1 MFIESYKSLKN
12 IFDNE
17 DEALNYLIV
26 NNYVNKFDKCKKCEH
41 DTILNLKKKLYVCK
55 YYKCRRAL
63 SPLKGTIFNKLRLPL
78 NIQLHILYLFLGKA
92 PSSFISSS
100 LQIDKNTVSRYNKLF
115 RKYIKDKQLMNPRN
129 KIGGRN
135 EIIEID
141 ETKIAKRKYNKGHKV
156 EGAWVI
162 GGIQRS
168 RLKNKVKNENKK
180 IFLEPIEERNI
191 ENINEIINKYIKK
204 GTTIYTDCWKG
215 YNDLNKIGYKHKTV
229 NHKKHFK
236 DPITGI
242 HTNTIEGTWNG
253 LKQSIIPRNRN
264 KKDIVLYLREYQWRK
279 KNREYNIW
287 RNFLKD

>member
-1 MFIESYKSLKN
+1 MFIESYQNLKH

-17 DEALNYLIV
+17 DNALNYLIE
-26 NNYVNKFDKCKKCEH
+26 NKYVNKFDKCSICNYDMK
-41 DTILNLKKKLYVCK
+41 LNFKKKLYVCK
-55 YYKCRRAL
+55 YYKCRKAL

-100 LQIDKNTVSRYNKLF
+100 LQIDKNTVSRYSKLF
-115 RKYIKDKQLMNPRN
+115 RKYIKDKQLIKPRN

-135 EIIEID
+135 EIVEID
-141 ETKIAKRKYNKGHKV
+141 ETKIAKRKYNKGHSV

-191 ENINEIINKYIKK
+191 ENINEIIEKYIKK
-204 GTTIYTDCWKG
+204 GVVKSH
-215 YNDLNKIGYKHKTV
+215 KIKYIII
-229 NHKKHFK
+229 
-236 DPITGI
+236 DEP
-242 HTNTIEGTWNG
+242 
-253 LKQSIIPRNRN
+253 SIIKHN
-264 KKDIVLYLREYQWRK
+264 KP
-279 KNREYNIW
+279 
-287 RNFLKD
+287 

>member
-1 MFIESYKSLKN
+1 MFIESYKNLKH

-17 DEALNYLIV
+17 DNAINYLIE
-26 NNYVNKFDKCKKCEH
+26 NNYVNKFDNCDKCNHSMK
-41 DTILNLKKKLYVCK
+41 LNIKKKLYVCK
-55 YYKCRRAL
+55 YYKCRKAL
-63 SPLKGTIFNKLRLPL
+63 SPLQGTIFNKLRLPL
-78 NIQLHILYLFLGKA
+78 NIQLHVLYLFLGKA
-92 PSSFISSS
+92 PSSFICSS

-115 RKYIKDKQLMNPRN
+115 RKYIKDKQLINPKN

-141 ETKIAKRKYNKGHKV
+141 ETKIAKRKYNKGHRV

-168 RLKNKVKNENKK
+168 RLKNKITNENKK

-191 ENINEIINKYIKK
+191 ENINKIIKKYIKK

-229 NHKKHFK
+229 NHKKTFK

-287 RNFLKD
+287 KNFLKD